1 MTQPQLNCCALL
13 FFLIL
18 AISRFLAR
26 ESFGVLKILGEGFF
40 QCEPVP
46 ESSPVP
52 QLIRVLF
59 RLSCLGLRKRRIRT
73 HFPRLRTGLVQN
85 IATGREIFLVLDCQL
100 GGEHLT

>member
-1 MTQPQLNCCALL
+1 MTQPQLSRCALL

-18 AISRFLAR
+18 AIRRLLAG
-26 ESFGVLKILGEGFF
+26 ESFAVLKILGEGFF

-59 RLSCLGLRKRRIRT
+59 GLSCLGLRKRRIRT
-73 HFPRLRTGLVQN
+73 TSRGFVPV
-85 IATGREIFLVLDCQL
+85 
-100 GGEHLT
+100 